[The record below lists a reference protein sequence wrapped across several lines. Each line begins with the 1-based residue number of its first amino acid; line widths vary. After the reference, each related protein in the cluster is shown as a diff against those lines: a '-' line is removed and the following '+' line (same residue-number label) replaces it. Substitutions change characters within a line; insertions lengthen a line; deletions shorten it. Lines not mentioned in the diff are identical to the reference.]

1 MASTNKLSLVWTG
14 DYESLKQFINE
25 TFKLD
30 GSWGQPGGDRKVY
43 NVGDSK
49 IVWKKNKGLLSFDG
63 SMANDFKMEIC
74 KQLCK
79 GDDDILD
86 PIVVNNTDVDSSKLP
101 ADLYSDIKQIKED
114 QEINGE
120 AIRSLS
126 NSILNITS
134 AISDFQNYMEKNNLG
149 EEASTRPMNL
159 VEKTGNGSQ
168 HYHAIETDA
177 NSCIPLDGLINSE
190 EHKAEQTNQ
199 LDVLNKALSCR
210 IGEQCT
216 SSKDKVNE
224 KFKSAT
230 EQESYAQVVKLHPDT
245 IRTNKKSSMV
255 DKCEKGERNQLAQ
268 KNTDTDGFIGVDR
281 NRKKTKKFF
290 LSGIHDSVKESQI
303 FSYLEKR
310 DIIPTYISV
319 FRSQQRGTRSA
330 KVHVPSS
337 MALLVQ
343 TEKFWPEFVK
353 CTPWQSKKVRNS
365 TASNTIATHSG
376 NYSSY
381 V

>member
-49 IVWKKNKGLLSFDG
+49 IVWKKSKGLLSFDG

-79 GDDDILD
+79 CDDDILD

-134 AISDFQNYMEKNNLG
+134 AISEFQNYMEKNNLG

-159 VEKTGNGSQ
+159 VEKAGNGSQ

-216 SSKDKVNE
+216 SSNDKVNE
-224 KFKSAT
+224 KSKSAT
-230 EQESYAQVVKLHPDT
+230 EQESYAQVVKLHPNT

-255 DKCEKGERNQLAQ
+255 DKCEKGEQNQLAQ
-268 KNTDTDGFIGVDR
+268 KIRMLMV
-281 NRKKTKKFF
+281 
-290 LSGIHDSVKESQI
+290 
-303 FSYLEKR
+303 
-310 DIIPTYISV
+310 
-319 FRSQQRGTRSA
+319 
-330 KVHVPSS
+330 
-337 MALLVQ
+337 LL
-343 TEKFWPEFVK
+343 
-353 CTPWQSKKVRNS
+353 
-365 TASNTIATHSG
+365 G
-376 NYSSY
+376 
-381 V
+381 

>member
-1 MASTNKLSLVWTG
+1 M
-14 DYESLKQFINE
+14 
-25 TFKLD
+25 
-30 GSWGQPGGDRKVY
+30 
-43 NVGDSK
+43 
-49 IVWKKNKGLLSFDG
+49 
-63 SMANDFKMEIC
+63 
-74 KQLCK
+74 
-79 GDDDILD
+79 
-86 PIVVNNTDVDSSKLP
+86 TDVFKHV
-101 ADLYSDIKQIKED
+101 ED

-149 EEASTRPMNL
+149 EEASTRPTNL

-216 SSKDKVNE
+216 SSNDKVNE
-224 KFKSAT
+224 KSKSAT
-230 EQESYAQVVKLHPDT
+230 EQESYAQVVKLHPNT

-319 FRSQQRGTRSA
+319 FRSQ
-330 KVHVPSS
+330 
-337 MALLVQ
+337 
-343 TEKFWPEFVK
+343 
-353 CTPWQSKKVRNS
+353 
-365 TASNTIATHSG
+365 
-376 NYSSY
+376 
-381 V
+381 